1 MIKRTK
7 VVKKTDLQNML
18 RVETRISVVFI
29 ICSQKTVAT
38 IYVFDSC
45 RLYPMFFVFVIVWQ
59 FDLQLSVQSL
69 PITTND
75 VSSMWGSC
83 YSIFSFMCMFY
94 RSLFVLLYFFFWPL
108 CCLFFFDLRIL
119 ITPLVSSKSSSNQS
133 ITDLFNHSNY
143 RSNSCDIS
151 LNYLI

>member
-7 VVKKTDLQNML
+7 VVKKTDLQNIL

-29 ICSQKTVAT
+29 ILFSETVAT

>member
-7 VVKKTDLQNML
+7 VAKKTDLQNIL

-29 ICSQKTVAT
+29 ICSQKTVAA

-45 RLYPMFFVFVIVWQ
+45 RLYPMVFVVVIVWQ

-75 VSSMWGSC
+75 VSSMWGLC

-119 ITPLVSSKSSSNQS
+119 ITPLVSSQSSSNQS
-133 ITDLFNHSNY
+133 ITDLFNHFNY